1 MMKCSAVSSGDRSA
15 RHHPGC
21 AGFPPATPTP
31 GGGGKEMIINART
44 RASDGPSERHFSYKK
59 LDTTTSSLILNQV
72 STILIKI

>member
-1 MMKCSAVSSGDRSA
+1 MCWL
-15 RHHPGC
+15 
-21 AGFPPATPTP
+21 PA